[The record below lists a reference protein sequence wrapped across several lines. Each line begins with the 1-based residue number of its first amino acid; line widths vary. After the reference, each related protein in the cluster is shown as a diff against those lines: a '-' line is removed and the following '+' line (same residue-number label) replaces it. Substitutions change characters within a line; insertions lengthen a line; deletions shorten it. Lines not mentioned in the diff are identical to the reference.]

1 MELTLLVFGIIKQK
15 TGKSSLKIDMKGTPT
30 VKNLREEFIKQYP
43 DFQQLNIMVA
53 VNNNYVTSDIE
64 LNDDD
69 EIALIPPI
77 SGG

>member
-15 TGKSSLKIDMKGTPT
+15 TGKSSIKIDVQGTPT
-30 VKNLREEFIKQYP
+30 VKNLREEFTKQYP
-43 DFQQLNIMVA
+43 DFAQLNTLVA
-53 VNNNYVTSDIE
+53 VNNNYVTSDFE

-69 EIALIPPI
+69 EIALIPPV

>member
-15 TGKSSLKIDMKGTPT
+15 TGKSSLKIVVKGTPT

-43 DFQQLNIMVA
+43 DFEQLNALVA
-53 VNNNYVTSDIE
+53 VNNNYVASDFE
-64 LNDDD
+64 LKNDD
-69 EIALIPPI
+69 EIALIPPV